1 MKKTI
6 VVAVLFLPIM
16 WALTGMKPILL
27 KTGNRTLELQQ
38 KSMEAGKKVYKKT
51 CLTCHQA
58 DGSGV
63 PNMTPPLT
71 QTTFVLGNKEKLIG
85 IVLNGLKNVDID
97 DQTYNNPMPALGSV
111 LKDQEIADVLTY
123 VRNSF
128 GNKASAVTA
137 AEVKT
142 VRNPSK

>member
-6 VVAVLFLPIM
+6 VVTVLLFPIIL
-16 WALTGMKPILL
+16 ALTGMKQISVQSNKP
-27 KTGNRTLELQQ
+27 TSELHQ
-38 KSMEAGKKVYKKT
+38 KSLEAGEKIYKKL
-51 CLTCHQA
+51 CLSCHQA
-58 DGSGV
+58 DGGGV
-63 PNMTPPLT
+63 PNMSPPLIKT
-71 QTTFVLGNKEKLIG
+71 SFVLGDKENLIG
-85 IVLNGLKNVDID
+85 IVLNGLKNVDIND
-97 DQTYNNPMPALGSV
+97 ETYNNPMPALGPV

-142 VRNPSK
+142 VRNLPK

>member
-1 MKKTI
+1 LKKAI
-6 VVAVLFLPIM
+6 VIAVLFVPIM
-16 WALTGMKPILL
+16 LGLMSMKQVS
-27 KTGNRTLELQQ
+27 LQSDHQTIEVHQ
-38 KSMEAGKKVYKKT
+38 KSLESGEKVYKKL

-71 QTTFVLGNKEKLIG
+71 QTTFVLGDKEKLIG
-85 IVLNGLKNVDID
+85 IVLNGLKNVDIGD
-97 DQTYNNPMPALGSV
+97 ETYNNPMPALGSV

-128 GNKASAVTA
+128 GNKASAVTVE
-137 AEVKT
+137 EVKA
-142 VRNPSK
+142 VRSKNK